1 MSGIPIY
8 PTRGR
13 GGGWQLIGGARTD
26 LTGLTEGEVTSL
38 LIGLAQSRD
47 ADPDRVA
54 AVRKF
59 MQAMPEPFR
68 VGAQR
73 VADATVSDVP
83 WGELSDESIRPVVAI
98 LQRAIAAQAQVR
110 FEYDG
115 RRGQVSLER
124 VPLIVGNRGARW
136 YLLGAPAL
144 AGSEIADDGSLRTYR
159 VDRIS
164 GLHILSQR
172 GIAPV
177 GFDGGQAW
185 AQMVD
190 RVEDLRG
197 EVRAIL
203 LVQSWAVKALCD
215 RFGVQAR
222 ILEAEPDAVA
232 EARTRI
238 EVRAHR
244 VDALAE
250 QLAGWTSVAE
260 VREPPEVRA
269 ALHELGAQLTA
280 KYRGSAN

>member
-1 MSGIPIY
+1 MSGVPIY

-13 GGGWQLIGGARTD
+13 GGGWRLIGGARTD

-47 ADPDRVA
+47 ADQDRVA

-59 MQAMPEPFR
+59 VQAMPEPFR

-73 VADATVSDVP
+73 VADATMSDVP
-83 WGELSDESIRPVVAI
+83 WGERSDESIRPMVGV
-98 LQRAIAAQAQVR
+98 LQRAIAARAQVR

-115 RRGQVSLER
+115 RGGPVTLER

-136 YLLGAPAL
+136 YLLGAPIV
-144 AGSEIADDGSLRTYR
+144 AGSETADGGGLRTYR

-164 GLHILSQR
+164 ELHILSQR
-172 GIAPV
+172 GVAPV
-177 GFDGGQAW
+177 GFDRSQAW

-203 LVQSWAVKALCD
+203 LVQPWAVKALCD

-222 ILEAEPDAVA
+222 ILEAGPDAAA
-232 EARTRI
+232 EGRASI

-260 VREPPEVRA
+260 VREPPEVRV
-269 ALHELGAQLTA
+269 ALHQLGAQLIA
-280 KYRGSAN
+280 KYRDGAN